1 MDDILVIILTLI
13 VAVVGVLNQNKK
25 KKAQK
30 PAPEGKTNT
39 QKNFWD
45 QLLDDGELFEQPRA
59 AVEEEPLFK
68 QPVEEQVPVFESMP
82 EVTIPENG
90 RMTKNVSTEVIPIVK
105 QKKKIYK
112 QGQKFSLRD
121 AVIYSE
127 ILNNKYT

>member
-13 VAVVGVLNQNKK
+13 IAVVGVLNQNKK

-30 PAPEGKTNT
+30 PAPEGKTNA
-39 QKNFWD
+39 QKNFWE

-59 AVEEEPLFK
+59 VVEEEPLFE
-68 QPVEEQVPVFESMP
+68 QTVEVQEPVFESKP
-82 EVTIPENG
+82 EITIPENG
-90 RMTKNVSTEVIPIVK
+90 GMLKKVSSEVAPVVK

-112 QGQKFSLRD
+112 QGRKFSLRE